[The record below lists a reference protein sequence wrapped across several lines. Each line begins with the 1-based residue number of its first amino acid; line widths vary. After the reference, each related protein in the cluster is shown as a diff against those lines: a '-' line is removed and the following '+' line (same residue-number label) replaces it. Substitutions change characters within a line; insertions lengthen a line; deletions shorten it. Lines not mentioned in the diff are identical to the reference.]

1 MTATAEKF
9 SLSPECPAAA
19 RQMVQNML
27 FVTTWI
33 ALVCSFLAGR
43 NGVALGEPE
52 SQPQPVEQGY
62 PAPTGRLLEGFR

>member
-1 MTATAEKF
+1 
-9 SLSPECPAAA
+9 
-19 RQMVQNML
+19 MVQNML

-33 ALVCSFLAGR
+33 APVCSFLAGR

-52 SQPQPVEQGY
+52 SQPVEQGY